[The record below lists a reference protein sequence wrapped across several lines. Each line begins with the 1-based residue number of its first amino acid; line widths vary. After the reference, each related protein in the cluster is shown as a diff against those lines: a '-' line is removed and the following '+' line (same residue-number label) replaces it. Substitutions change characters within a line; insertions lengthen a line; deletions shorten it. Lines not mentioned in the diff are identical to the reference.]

1 MLENKIIFV
10 LITGL
15 IVFSVLFAGL
25 LLFILQFRKTKM
37 QHLEELMKTK
47 LEIQDETLTYV
58 GRELHDNL
66 GQLLTVS
73 KIHVNSL
80 LKQYGDDK
88 KIATL
93 ESVLDKML
101 VELKALSKSLNS
113 SRIKDFGLTKELANE
128 AERIEKIKVMHIALS
143 IEGEEKK
150 MSTDREIILYRIIQ
164 EFLSN
169 SLKYSQA
176 NELIILLRYQQSELE
191 VQISDNGKGF
201 DITNVSMGSGV
212 GNIRNRAQLLNARN
226 IDYTSAPGKG
236 TRLSLTLPIQ

>member
-1 MLENKIIFV
+1 MLETKIIFV
-10 LITGL
+10 LISGL
-15 IVFSVLFAGL
+15 IVFALLFAGIL
-25 LLFILQFRKTKM
+25 FFILQFRKTRM
-37 QHLEELMKTK
+37 MHMEELMKTK
-47 LEIQDETLTYV
+47 LEIQDETLTYI

-80 LKQYGDDK
+80 MKQYCDEK

-93 ESVLDKML
+93 ENVLDKMM
-101 VELKALSKSLNS
+101 VELKGLSKSLNS
-113 SRIKDFGLTKELANE
+113 SRIKDFGLTRELANE
-128 AERIEKIKVMHIALS
+128 VERIEKIQVMQIALR

-150 MSTDREIILYRIIQ
+150 MSTDHEIILYRIIQ

-176 NELIILLRYQQSELE
+176 REVSILLRYHNTELVVE
-191 VQISDNGKGF
+191 IADNGQGF
-201 DITNVSMGSGV
+201 DMTMTSQGSGV
-212 GNIRNRAQLLNARN
+212 SNIKNRAQLLNAQD
-226 IDYTSAPGKG
+226 IVFTSTPGKG